1 MPSGDHHVQKIQRQ
15 SGAGFSVPTCMGV
28 MARQVDIGRMPM
40 NGMSTD
46 IRISTHHAD
55 ENATEFWLR
64 TVDQLLINVECGGH
78 RQTGLNATLLHKDFH
93 LFRAASIVANE
104 HSVTRTA
111 EAIRTDGRDP
121 LFVCLMKRGKGF
133 TYQGVDCVHHVPGD
147 IVLYDTAYPYGHGFP
162 GDMEMCVLDIPR
174 SVFEQVLGPWQ
185 YKKLIKIDH
194 GDGIVGWCAQAIH
207 RAFDSEEFSREQRAT
222 QVLELLSTALRVQND
237 ELATTRS
244 SLASLW
250 RAKNYIVQHLA
261 DDEINCESISR
272 AVGLSTRQ
280 LSRLFELDGTSVNR
294 HIWTLRLER
303 CRIDLK
309 NQALR
314 HLAVS
319 DVAFRWGF
327 NHVAHFS
334 RSYRNRFGE
343 TPSMTRKIS
352 S

>member
-1 MPSGDHHVQKIQRQ
+1 MSGL
-15 SGAGFSVPTCMGV
+15 SS
-28 MARQVDIGRMPM
+28 
-40 NGMSTD
+40 D

-55 ENATEFWLR
+55 DNTTEFWLR
-64 TVDQLLINVECGGH
+64 TVGQLLINVECGGH
-78 RQTGLNATLLHKDFH
+78 RETGLNATLLHKDFH
-93 LFRAASIVANE
+93 LFRAASILANE

-111 EAIRTDGRDP
+111 GAIRTDGRDP
-121 LFVCLMKRGKGF
+121 VFVCLMKRGKGF
-133 TYQGVDCVHHVPGD
+133 TYQGIDCVHHVPGD
-147 IVLYDTAYPYGHGFP
+147 IVLYDTTHPYGHGFP

-174 SVFEQVLGPWQ
+174 SVFEQELGPWQ

-194 GDGIVGWCAQAIH
+194 SDGIVGWCAQAIH

-222 QVLELLSTALRVQND
+222 QVLELLSTALRVQD
-237 ELATTRS
+237 DKLATTRS

-250 RAKNYIVQHLA
+250 RAKNYIQQHLA
-261 DDEINCESISR
+261 DDEISCESISR

-294 HIWTLRLER
+294 YIWTLRLER
-303 CRIDLK
+303 SRIDLK
-309 NQALR
+309 NHALR
-314 HLAVS
+314 HLAIS
-319 DVAFRWGF
+319 EVAFRWGF

-352 S
+352 V